1 MVDERKGAEMER
13 TVFFSK
19 VSMNSSEVYNL
30 VENYGIR
37 FEITRNILS
46 MVKHDFEFVDEY
58 TYFTE
63 EGEKGIGT
71 ISYALSI
78 KDKDDESIHGVLDRK
93 AIIFVKERDENT
105 GEMKSRP
112 VENTEDIEFYYD
124 VLHEYVAFISRRR
137 FGKNMFNEA
146 FGKML
151 NECAKQS
158 ELEYSFYVE
167 SFNLGMTIEEM
178 QEAIKADKEIREL
191 TITYRPA
198 NPDQGIIERAREARD
213 KERLRESN
221 ATERSI
227 IYKAK
232 GKTTI
237 NGGAEIIQEDLLKLV
252 EMNEDIPILDLTQRG
267 YVVVTSVNQ
276 KGDVKTTTDAK
287 PFVKIANNMFEF
299 VETAKKGI
307 TEILRKVNRF
317 DS

>member
-1 MVDERKGAEMER
+1 MER
-13 TVFFSK
+13 TVYFSK
-19 VSMNSSEVYNL
+19 VSLNSSEVYSL
-30 VENYGIR
+30 VDNYELR
-37 FEITRNILS
+37 FEITRNILY
-46 MVKHDFEFVDEY
+46 MVKHDFRFVEKY
-58 TYFTE
+58 TYLTE

-78 KDKDDESIHGVLDRK
+78 KERDDESIHGVLDRK
-93 AIIFVKERDENT
+93 AIIFVKERDEAT

-112 VENTEDIEFYYD
+112 VENTDDIEFYYD

-137 FGKNMFNEA
+137 FKKNMFNAA

-151 NECAKQS
+151 NECAKS
-158 ELEYSFYVE
+158 SGFEYSFYVE
-167 SFNLGMTIEEM
+167 SFNLGMTIKEM

-198 NPDQGIIERAREARD
+198 NPDERIIDKAIEARD
-213 KERLRESN
+213 KERLKASN

-232 GKTTI
+232 GKATI
-237 NGGAEIIQEDLLKLV
+237 NGGAEIIQDDLAKLV

-287 PFVKIANNMFEF
+287 PFVRITNNLHEF
-299 VETAKKGI
+299 VDTAKKGI
-307 TEILRKVNRF
+307 TEILRKVSRI